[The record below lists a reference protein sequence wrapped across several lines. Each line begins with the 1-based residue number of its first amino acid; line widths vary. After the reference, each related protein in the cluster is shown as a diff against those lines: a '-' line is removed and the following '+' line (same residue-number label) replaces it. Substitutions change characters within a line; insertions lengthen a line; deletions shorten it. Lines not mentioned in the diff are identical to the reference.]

1 MKKFKI
7 QSFLQKTFFK
17 KNILN
22 KSFSKFLS
30 LFNVPKG
37 PWKFSFNQLRKKNIE
52 SYFTEKFQINYALF
66 ILSIVFFIY
75 LLYLSIPG
83 IVMNE
88 NIQKELEEKL

>member
-52 SYFTEKFQINYALF
+52 SYFTEKFQINYVSLF
-66 ILSIVFFIY
+66 PFESIL
-75 LLYLSIPG
+75 IPKT
-83 IVMNE
+83 M
-88 NIQKELEEKL
+88 L